1 VDLGLAIDPLWW
13 GGIPRFAPFEKQV
26 SNLAMRSKGTASVFV
41 RERRYLLATV
51 AIAIVLTHFSK
62 GASARYPGFE

>member
-1 VDLGLAIDPLWW
+1 LVGWNTAFCTVRETSVQFGNEEQRDSQ
-13 GGIPRFAPFEKQV
+13 RFF
-26 SNLAMRSKGTASVFV
+26 